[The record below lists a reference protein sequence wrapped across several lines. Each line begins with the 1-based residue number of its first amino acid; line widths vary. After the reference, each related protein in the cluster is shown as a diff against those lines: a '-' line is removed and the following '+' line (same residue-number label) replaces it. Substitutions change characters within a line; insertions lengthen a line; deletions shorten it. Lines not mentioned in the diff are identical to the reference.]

1 MRGLQ
6 FLWDA
11 FWELTTERP
20 MGMAGEGRIPASAIR
35 EFARDHGFY
44 SDDARWFRE
53 VIREM
58 DAEYLGLRTDDA
70 PSGLI
75 NETPMSDVKGIKA
88 MLRKYAKRK
97 AEVSND
103 A

>member
-20 MGMAGEGRIPASAIR
+20 MGMAGEGRIPGSAIR
-35 EFARDHGFY
+35 HFAEDHGLY
-44 SDDARWFRE
+44 RDDARWFRE

-58 DAEYLGLRTDDA
+58 DAEYLGLRTEE
-70 PSGLI
+70 PGSGLI
-75 NETPMSDVKGIKA
+75 NETPLSDVQGVKA
-88 MLRKYAKRK
+88 MLRKFAKRK
-97 AEVSND
+97 PEAATD

>member
-20 MGMAGEGRIPASAIR
+20 MGMAGEGRIPGSAIR
-35 EFARDHGFY
+35 EYAREHGYY

-58 DAEYLGLRTDDA
+58 DAEYLGLRTEE
-70 PSGLI
+70 PPTGLI
-75 NETPMSDVKGIKA
+75 NETPLSDVKGVKA
-88 MLRKYAKRK
+88 MLRKFAKPK
-97 AEVSND
+97 PEAAPD